1 MGLMKLAMW
10 FTRFDEVHRCNSPEE
25 LEAIARFR
33 YQVFVE
39 ELQKPVAYADHN
51 KREIRDPIDDEHDV
65 TANFYTKA
73 AKAAWVPTNNC
84 LLSKAMHS
92 PKALDDLHRE
102 SAPCLEEVRLH
113 LALALDLDDPAAFEP
128 IPGAEQIVD
137 RLRDVDPTREAVGF
151 HPAGRVHR
159 ISPQVVGEL

>member
-51 KREIRDPIDDEHDV
+51 KREIHDPIDDEHDV

-73 AKAAWVPTNNC
+73 AKAA
-84 LLSKAMHS
+84 
-92 PKALDDLHRE
+92 
-102 SAPCLEEVRLH
+102 
-113 LALALDLDDPAAFEP
+113 
-128 IPGAEQIVD
+128 
-137 RLRDVDPTREAVGF
+137 
-151 HPAGRVHR
+151 
-159 ISPQVVGEL
+159 